1 VCRHGGTPAHF
12 GAAAAGPPPPEAGV
26 TRGAERPSSAVTTT
40 HRRALLAQGRAAARR
55 PLCLASVAPP
65 RRQGGGSGPA
75 TRPLTAWAGSAELRT
90 TSPPRRCRTPLGGA
104 TGKPVLGR
112 GGLRSACRAGRACAS
127 LGHGVGHLVTHIGG
141 GLQRVRVRVS
151 GEGEG
156 EGEGENEGEW

>member
-1 VCRHGGTPAHF
+1 VVDRVPRHGH
-12 GAAAAGPPPPEAGV
+12 GPP
-26 TRGAERPSSAVTTT
+26 
-40 HRRALLAQGRAAARR
+40 GRAALSCVLPHRHA
-55 PLCLASVAPP
+55 
-65 RRQGGGSGPA
+65 
-75 TRPLTAWAGSAELRT
+75 
-90 TSPPRRCRTPLGGA
+90 RRCRTPLGGA

-127 LGHGVGHLVTHIGG
+127 LGHGVGNLVTHIGG